1 MKMKNTKKRNIL
13 IVVIMVL
20 TVVSLIV
27 TDHIIDSKKPE
38 YPIADTIIKPFAKE
52 HGLKLSAWP
61 DEIKAMLEKNPETEE
76 FVLNYPLLK
85 DKDEDYSTDEYGNS
99 KSVPYLLQWD
109 TRWGYKEYAGS
120 IIAISGCGPVSLSM
134 VAMYLLDNT
143 SLNPQFIA
151 DFAEKEGYAV
161 KNNGSSW
168 TLMSEGAEKLGLISK
183 ELPLDEQTMINYLKN
198 GNPIICIMGE
208 GDFTS
213 SGHFIVLT
221 DFSEEEGFSVLDPN
235 SKERTAKKWTYE
247 RISSQIRN
255 IWAFSAD
262 KE

>member
-13 IVVIMVL
+13 ITVIMIL
-20 TVVSLIV
+20 TVLSLIV
-27 TDHIIDSKKPE
+27 TDHIIDSKKTE
-38 YPIADTIIKPFAKE
+38 YPTADAIIKPFAEE
-52 HGLKLSAWP
+52 HDLKLSAWP
-61 DEIKAMLEKNPETEE
+61 DDIKAMLEKNPETEE

-85 DKDEDYSTDEYGNS
+85 NKNEDYSTDEYKNS
-99 KSVPYLLQWD
+99 QTVPYLLQWD
-109 TRWGYKEYAGS
+109 TRWGYEKYAGS
-120 IIAISGCGPVSLSM
+120 IIAVSGCGPVTLSM
-134 VAMYLLDNT
+134 VAMYLLNDT
-143 SLNPQFIA
+143 SLDPQYIA
-151 DFAEKEGYAV
+151 NFAEKEGYAIR
-161 KNNGSSW
+161 NNGSSW
-168 TLMSEGAEKLGLISK
+168 SLMSEGAEKLGITSK
-183 ELPLDEQTMINYLKN
+183 ELPLHEQTMINYLKN

-221 DFSEEEGFSVLDPN
+221 DYSEDEGFSVLDPN
-235 SKERTAKKWTYE
+235 SKERTAQKWTYE